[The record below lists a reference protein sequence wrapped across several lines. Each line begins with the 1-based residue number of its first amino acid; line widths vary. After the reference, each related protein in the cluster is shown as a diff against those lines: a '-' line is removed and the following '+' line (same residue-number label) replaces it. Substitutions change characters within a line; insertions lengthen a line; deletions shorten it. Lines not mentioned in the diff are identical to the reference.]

1 MSASLLPAVLC
12 FALLACAIVAIAC
25 CCIAGSYDNAL
36 EELDGH
42 AQLADDIHLAKVAR
56 MAEMMKEGREEA
68 FAKYLQ
74 SPADGLPIV
83 PRGKA

>member
-1 MSASLLPAVLC
+1 MEQ
-12 FALLACAIVAIAC
+12 LAIHAT
-25 CCIAGSYDNAL
+25 
-36 EELDGH
+36 H
-42 AQLADDIHLAKVAR
+42 AQIADDMHLAKVAR